1 MASDLNLGQPRNP
14 ESGRSG
20 TKTWECYITT
30 KSDVLTGHLD
40 MLSPNRCQFHYF
52 ENTVHLLL
60 FIMNKNACPSDIQ
73 VVRMA
78 RLV

>member
-1 MASDLNLGQPRNP
+1 M
-14 ESGRSG
+14 
-20 TKTWECYITT
+20 T